1 MTFVALRI
9 HLHLVFDNFFQFL
22 YVSYLVKDTGKYDIY
37 YNWFMWGLF
46 QVHLKWKLFLKSNRF

>member
-9 HLHLVFDNFFQFL
+9 HLHLVIDNLFQFL
-22 YVSYLVKDTGKYDIY
+22 YVSYLVKDTGQYDIY

-46 QVHLKWKLFLKSNRF
+46 QVHLKWKLFF